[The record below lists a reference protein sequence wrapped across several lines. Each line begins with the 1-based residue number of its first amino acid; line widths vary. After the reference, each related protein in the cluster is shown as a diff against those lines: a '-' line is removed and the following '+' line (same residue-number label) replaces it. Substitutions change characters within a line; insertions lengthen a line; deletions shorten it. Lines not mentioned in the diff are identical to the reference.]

1 VSIAGIL
8 PAAGRA
14 RRLGRLPCSK
24 EILPVGIGP
33 DGVRPAIACA
43 LDAFA
48 KAGVEAVRIV
58 IAPGK
63 EDIAA
68 YLGARYGK
76 LSLSYPAVIDSRGAP
91 DSVRAGL
98 SGLEGHHIALAFP
111 DILFEP
117 TDAIERA
124 SRQLAASAG
133 DLCLALVPSDR
144 GDKVDLVECDTAGRV
159 TGIAMKPGAGRSGL
173 TWVAAVWTPRFT
185 AHLLS
190 HRPVSGQECYM
201 GEVILS
207 AATNGLAVTSVTLP
221 RGRALDIGTPDDLA
235 SAWQGARR

>member
-1 VSIAGIL
+1 M
-8 PAAGRA
+8 
-14 RRLGRLPCSK
+14 
-24 EILPVGIGP
+24 GIGP

-48 KAGVEAVRIV
+48 KAGIEAVRIV

-68 YLGARYGK
+68 YLGTRYGR
-76 LSLSYPAVIDSRGAP
+76 LTLSYPVVTDSRGAP

-98 SGLEGHHIALAFP
+98 SGLEDRHIALAFP

-117 TDAIERA
+117 DDAVEQATRH
-124 SRQLAASAG
+124 LAASKG
-133 DLCLALVPSDR
+133 DVCLALVPSDR
-144 GDKVDLVECDTAGRV
+144 GDKVDLVECDAAGRV

-185 AHLLS
+185 AHLLG
-190 HRPVSGQECYM
+190 HRPASGEECYL
-201 GEVILS
+201 GEVISS
-207 AATNGLAVTSVTLP
+207 AAANGLAVTAVTLP
-221 RGRALDIGTPDDLA
+221 HGRALDIGTPDDLA